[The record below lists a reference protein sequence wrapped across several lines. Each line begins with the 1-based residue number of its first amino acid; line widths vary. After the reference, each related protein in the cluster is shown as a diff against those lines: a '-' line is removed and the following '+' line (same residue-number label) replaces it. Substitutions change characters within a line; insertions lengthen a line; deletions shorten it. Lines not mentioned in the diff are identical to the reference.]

1 MEENWKVIPAYPN
14 YSVSD
19 LGRVKN
25 NRTNYILS
33 QDTINGYRRVVLSPN
48 KKTVNKRVHR
58 LVLETFHPIP
68 EMELYD
74 VNHIDRDKNNNAL
87 SNLEWC
93 TRSENLYW
101 KEMPDNP
108 NRSSKK
114 VKVEYEDG
122 TTEVYDSLTKCA
134 QHFNVCPETI
144 RGYILS
150 TLTPKRTIQAKFSYD
165 T

>member
-1 MEENWKVIPAYPN
+1 MLEEWKPIPTYPN
-14 YSVSD
+14 YSVSNF
-19 LGRVKN
+19 GRVKN
-25 NRTNYILS
+25 NKTNYILS
-33 QDTINGYRRVVLSPN
+33 QNTINGYCRVVLTINRKS
-48 KKTVNKRVHR
+48 VNKRVHR
-58 LVLETFHPIP
+58 LVLETFTPIP
-68 EMELYD
+68 DMEKYD
-74 VNHIDRDKNNNAL
+74 VNHIDRNKTNNHL
-87 SNLEWC
+87 DNLEWC

-144 RGYILS
+144 RGYIQS
-150 TLTPKRTIQAKFSYD
+150 ALTPKRTIQAKFSYD
-165 T
+165 I